1 MILHK
6 VNKAKAPC
14 GTDGSDAVKV
24 FPFSDFAEPFGSA
37 FFLPSVKATHT
48 PYVTLERSDR
58 IQDGFTPYVILSPV
72 RAKDPVQQFNTRV

>member
-24 FPFSDFAEPFGSA
+24 FPFSDFIIAEPFGSA
-37 FFLPSVKATHT
+37 FFLPSVKATLT

-58 IQDGFTPYVILSPV
+58 
-72 RAKDPVQQFNTRV
+72 VQGCLTQEFNN